1 VTHADPHPTVRPD
14 PHIPTP
20 PTSPASHPV
29 RSLPPRTWFS
39 VLLHYLHQCERPA
52 GEAPPW
58 LVTVA
63 ALQHVHLKDMQG
75 GAPPPPSPPP
85 PSFPARHEEA
95 AAPASRQ
102 ASAPH
107 KSNASCFSWARHR
120 GRHDESPTRVRLSP
134 SRVATGG
141 KRARGGKGCREC
153 HPRSAGLR
161 VTT

>member
-1 VTHADPHPTVRPD
+1 MRLLIPLCDPL
-14 PHIPTP
+14 
-20 PTSPASHPV
+20 PTSPH
-29 RSLPPRTWFS
+29 LPHHLHHAQSDPFIHVDWFL
-39 VLLHYLHQCERPA
+39 VLLHYLHQYERPA

-58 LVTVA
+58 LVTGA
-63 ALQHVHLKDMQG
+63 ALQHVHLKDVQG

-85 PSFPARHEEA
+85 PSPPARHEEA

-107 KSNASCFSWARHR
+107 KSNASCPRWARHR

-141 KRARGGKGCREC
+141 ERARGGKGCREC
-153 HPRSAGLR
+153 HPRSAGLG